1 VSPYISSQVSTPLEQ
16 KRHDGYDGT
25 EAHNGRG
32 PRLGNVPGI
41 VGDDPSPTTPATAK
55 LQNTRSRLSV
65 LESLGYSRASIYL
78 RNQIR
83 RSTLIT
89 CYGQRKSGVPSLVGF
104 ADFVLAHREQILQSW
119 IATVDQHPN
128 ISTSDNLTYTQLL
141 DHLPELCTELAAL
154 LKEPDAQQIKREAR
168 QDARAH
174 GWKRWR
180 QGYKLEELIRE
191 ICLIRR
197 DLIDTRLKAS
207 AAVDERFDLGA
218 QNSARRVVECFFD
231 NVIIEATVQ
240 FVEEHQEAV
249 RQLHATLKPTAA
261 GNAEFIQRITH
272 LLREPLGPLLLG
284 LEVLLREE
292 ALSPRGVEMIGVLQ
306 RGVKKEAEA
315 IEELLRSTELLEK
328 NSQKR

>member
-1 VSPYISSQVSTPLEQ
+1 
-16 KRHDGYDGT
+16 
-25 EAHNGRG
+25 
-32 PRLGNVPGI
+32 LG
-41 VGDDPSPTTPATAK
+41 
-55 LQNTRSRLSV
+55 
-65 LESLGYSRASIYL
+65 E
-78 RNQIR
+78 
-83 RSTLIT
+83 
-89 CYGQRKSGVPSLVGF
+89 
-104 ADFVLAHREQILQSW
+104 FVLTYREQILQSW
-119 IATVDQHPN
+119 VAAVDQHPN

-154 LKEPDAQQIKREAR
+154 LKQPNAQEVKREAR

-197 DLIDTRLKAS
+197 NFVDTWLKAF
-207 AAVDERFDLGA
+207 ADADVRFDFDA
-218 QNSARRVVECFFD
+218 QNAARRVVECFFD
-231 NVIIEATVQ
+231 NVIIEATLQ
-240 FVEEHQEAV
+240 FVEEHQEGV
-249 RQLHATLKPTAA
+249 RQLHGLKPTVA

-306 RGVKKEAEA
+306 RGVKKEARA
-315 IEELLRSTELLEK
+315 IEKLLRSTELFEK
-328 NSQKR
+328 DAVQNR

>member
-1 VSPYISSQVSTPLEQ
+1 
-16 KRHDGYDGT
+16 
-25 EAHNGRG
+25 
-32 PRLGNVPGI
+32 
-41 VGDDPSPTTPATAK
+41 
-55 LQNTRSRLSV
+55 
-65 LESLGYSRASIYL
+65 
-78 RNQIR
+78 
-83 RSTLIT
+83 
-89 CYGQRKSGVPSLVGF
+89 
-104 ADFVLAHREQILQSW
+104 VLAHREQILQSW
-119 IATVDQHPN
+119 IAAVDQNPN

-154 LKEPDAQQIKREAR
+154 LKQPNAQEVKREAR

-197 DLIDTRLKAS
+197 NFVDTWLKAF
-207 AAVDERFDLGA
+207 ADADVRFDFDA
-218 QNSARRVVECFFD
+218 QNAARRVVECFFD
-231 NVIIEATVQ
+231 NVIIEATLQ
-240 FVEEHQEAV
+240 FVAEHQEAV
-249 RQLHATLKPTAA
+249 RQLHGLKPTVA

-306 RGVKKEAEA
+306 RGVKKEARA
-315 IEELLRSTELLEK
+315 IEELLRSTELFEK
-328 NSQKR
+328 DAAQNG

>member
-1 VSPYISSQVSTPLEQ
+1 M
-16 KRHDGYDGT
+16 
-25 EAHNGRG
+25 
-32 PRLGNVPGI
+32 
-41 VGDDPSPTTPATAK
+41 
-55 LQNTRSRLSV
+55 
-65 LESLGYSRASIYL
+65 
-78 RNQIR
+78 
-83 RSTLIT
+83 LIT
-89 CYGQRKSGVPSLVGF
+89 RYGQRRSAVGAIAGF
-104 ADFVLAHREQILQSW
+104 GEFVLAHREQILQSW
-119 IATVDQHPN
+119 IVAVDQHPN

-141 DHLPELCTELAAL
+141 DHLPELCTELAVL
-154 LKEPDAQQIKREAR
+154 LKQPNAQEIKREAK

-197 DLIDTRLKAS
+197 NFIDTWLKAF
-207 AAVDERFDLGA
+207 AAADERFDFDAENG
-218 QNSARRVVECFFD
+218 ARRIVECFFD

-249 RQLHATLKPTAA
+249 RQLNARLKPSAT
-261 GNAEFIQRITH
+261 GHAEFVRRITH

-292 ALSPRGVEMIGVLQ
+292 ALSPRGIEMIGVLQ
-306 RGVKKEAEA
+306 RGVKKEAQA

-328 NSQKR
+328 MRPKTDNSSRSC